1 MNNAQKS
8 QSFEELKSGIE
19 SIADK
24 YFQCLKSL
32 SKSRVGKPNTVL
44 YIKKVK
50 EAYSKLDALEQ
61 RIINNEFF
69 FQEYPD
75 WWRKTYSKT
84 TFYRLKKQSM
94 LNFLEAFERV
104 K

>member
-1 MNNAQKS
+1 MNNAQNS
-8 QSFEELKSGIE
+8 GTYLELKNGVE
-19 SIADK
+19 SIANK
-24 YFQCLKSL
+24 YFQSLKSL
-32 SKSRVGKPNTVL
+32 SKSTVGKSHTIL

-50 EAYSKLDALEQ
+50 AAYSKLDSLEQ

-75 WWRKTYSKT
+75 WWKKTYTKT

-94 LNFLEAFERV
+94 KDFLEAFKRV

>member
-1 MNNAQKS
+1 MNNAQNS
-8 QSFEELKSGIE
+8 DSFSELKNDVEGI
-19 SIADK
+19 ANK
-24 YFQCLKSL
+24 YFKCLKSL
-32 SKSRVGKPNTVL
+32 SKSTVGKPNTIL

-75 WWRKTYSKT
+75 WWRKTYSKS

-94 LNFLEAFERV
+94 KNFLEAFGCA

>member
-1 MNNAQKS
+1 MNNAQNS
-8 QSFEELKSGIE
+8 GSFNELKSGLE

-24 YFQCLKSL
+24 YFKCLKSL
-32 SKSRVGKPNTVL
+32 SKSTVGKPNTIL
-44 YIKKVK
+44 YIKRVK
-50 EAYSKLDALEQ
+50 EAYSKLDSLEQ
-61 RIINNEFF
+61 KIINNEFF
-69 FQEYPD
+69 FQDYPD

-94 LNFLEAFERV
+94 QDFLEAFERV